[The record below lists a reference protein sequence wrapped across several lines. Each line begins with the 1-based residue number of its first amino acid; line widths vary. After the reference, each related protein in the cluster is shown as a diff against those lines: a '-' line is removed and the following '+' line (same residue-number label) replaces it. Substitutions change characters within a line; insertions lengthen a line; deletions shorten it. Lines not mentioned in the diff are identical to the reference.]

1 MSDVFYKK
9 WEDYYYRYFD
19 VIFDRIEYVEANGGE
34 YLDPKRLIKECQNLS
49 NILSQCNN
57 IISVAAKNK
66 IHINHKEC
74 ALFDDVIEKLQK
86 KVISYSKQTNTD
98 EATVFL
104 CDDKE
109 KLAELLLD
117 AESLHSNVREYFIPL
132 FLNVISDYQKDI
144 ASVSEQ
150 IKEARNLEVINSLS
164 EKFRDEKSKFELL
177 NNFLVLII
185 IFILLFFIV
194 KVTESDIGDNLESYK
209 LVFFYLKRFSILMLF
224 GILLAFLFRLRKE
237 NFRLSQEYRH
247 KEVLASSFI
256 NFQEQIDKM
265 PETVKEKK
273 QMLNIMLFEETI
285 RELGKNPASVLDKP
299 DKEFIDEKT
308 TNNIVSMLFDKL
320 LKK

>member
-19 VIFDRIEYVEANGGE
+19 SAFDDIECVKANGGE
-34 YLDPKRLIKECQNLS
+34 YLDPKRLTQECQDLS
-49 NILSQCNN
+49 YILSQCNN

-66 IHINHKEC
+66 IHINHKEYS
-74 ALFDDVIEKLQK
+74 LFDDLIEKLQK
-86 KVISYSKQTNTD
+86 KVISYSKQTNID
-98 EATVFL
+98 ETTVFL

-109 KLAELLLD
+109 RLAELLLD
-117 AESLHSNVREYFIPL
+117 AESLHTSIRGYFIPL
-132 FLNVISDYQKDI
+132 FLNVISDYQKDV

-164 EKFRDEKSKFELL
+164 KKFSNEKEKFNSAS
-177 NNFLVLII
+177 II
-185 IFILLFFIV
+185 IIIIIAITFIIFLLIV
-194 KVTESDIGDNLESYK
+194 NSSDINHNLEDYQI
-209 LVFFYLKRFSILMLF
+209 VYFYLKRLSIFMIF
-224 GILLAFLFRLRKE
+224 GVLIAFLFRLRKE
-237 NFRLSQEYRH
+237 NFLLEQEYLH

-285 RELGKNPASVLDKP
+285 RELGKNPTSVLDKP

-308 TNNIVSMLFDKL
+308 INNIVSMLFDKL

>member
-1 MSDVFYKK
+1 MSEVFYKK

-19 VIFDRIEYVEANGGE
+19 VIFDHIECVEANGGE

-66 IHINHKEC
+66 IHINHKEYS
-74 ALFDDVIEKLQK
+74 LFDGLIEKLQK
-86 KVISYSKQTNTD
+86 KVISYSEQTNID
-98 EATVFL
+98 ETTVFL
-104 CDDKE
+104 CADKE

-117 AESLHSNVREYFIPL
+117 AERLHTSVREYFIPL

-144 ASVSEQ
+144 TSVSDQ
-150 IKEARNLEVINSLS
+150 IKEARNLEVINSIS
-164 EKFRDEKSKFELL
+164 KKFRDEKSKFGLL
-177 NNFLVLII
+177 NI
-185 IFILLFFIV
+185 IFISAIIVTLILLIV
-194 KVTESDIGDNLESYK
+194 IVMCNDIGSNLESYQ
-209 LVFFYLKRFSILMLF
+209 LVFFYIKRFSILMLF
-224 GILLAFLFRLRKE
+224 GVLLTFLFRLRKE
-237 NFRLSQEYRH
+237 SFRLSQEYRH

-273 QMLNIMLFEETI
+273 QMLNIILFEETI

-299 DKEFIDEKT
+299 DKEFVDEKT

>member
-9 WEDYYYRYFD
+9 WEDYYYRYLD
-19 VIFDRIEYVEANGGE
+19 VIFDRIECVEANGGK

-57 IISVAAKNK
+57 IIAVASKNK
-66 IHINHKEC
+66 IHINHKEYS
-74 ALFDDVIEKLQK
+74 LFDNVIEKLKK

-98 EATVFL
+98 EKTVFL

-109 KLAELLLD
+109 KLAELFLD
-117 AESLHSNVREYFIPL
+117 AESLHTSIREYFIPL

-144 ASVSEQ
+144 ASVSDQ

-164 EKFRDEKSKFELL
+164 KKFRDEKSKFELL

-194 KVTESDIGDNLESYK
+194 KVIESDIGDNLESYK
-209 LVFFYLKRFSILMLF
+209 LVFFYLKRFSILMLL
-224 GILLAFLFRLRKE
+224 GVLLAFLFRLRKE
-237 NFRLSQEYRH
+237 NFRLEQEYRH

>member
-1 MSDVFYKK
+1 MSEIFYKK
-9 WEDYYYRYFD
+9 WEDLYYRYFD
-19 VIFDRIEYVEANGGE
+19 VIFDRLECVEANGGE
-34 YLDPKRLIKECQNLS
+34 YPETKRLIKECQDLS

-66 IHINHKEC
+66 IHINHKEYS
-74 ALFDDVIEKLQK
+74 LFDDLIEKLKK
-86 KVISYSKQTNTD
+86 KVISYSEQTNTD
-98 EATVFL
+98 ETTVFL

-109 KLAELLLD
+109 RLAELLLD
-117 AESLHSNVREYFIPL
+117 AESLHTSIREYFIPL

-144 ASVSEQ
+144 ASVSDQ
-150 IKEARNLEVINSLS
+150 IKEARNLEVINSIS
-164 EKFRDEKSKFELL
+164 KKFRDEKSKFGLL
-177 NNFLVLII
+177 NV
-185 IFILLFFIV
+185 IFITAIIVTLILLIV
-194 KVTESDIGDNLESYK
+194 IVMCNDIGSNLESYQ
-209 LVFFYLKRFSILMLF
+209 LVFFYIKRFSILMLF
-224 GILLAFLFRLRKE
+224 GVLLTFLFRLRKE

>member
-1 MSDVFYKK
+1 MSEIFYKK
-9 WEDYYYRYFD
+9 WEDLYYRYFD
-19 VIFDRIEYVEANGGE
+19 VIFDRLECVEANGGE
-34 YLDPKRLIKECQNLS
+34 YPETKRLIKECQNLS

-66 IHINHKEC
+66 IHINHKEY

-224 GILLAFLFRLRKE
+224 GVLLAFLFRLRKE

>member
-1 MSDVFYKK
+1 MFYSK
-9 WEDYYYRYFD
+9 WSDYYYRYFD
-19 VIFDRIEYVEANGGE
+19 SVFDDIECVKANGGE
-34 YLDPKRLIKECQNLS
+34 YLDPKRLTQECKDLS
-49 NILSQCNN
+49 YILSQCNN
-57 IISVAAKNK
+57 IISIAAKNK
-66 IHINHKEC
+66 IPINHKEYS
-74 ALFDDVIEKLQK
+74 LFDDLIEKLQK

-98 EATVFL
+98 ETTVFL

-117 AESLHSNVREYFIPL
+117 AESLHTSVREYFIPL

-144 ASVSEQ
+144 ASVSDQ
-150 IKEARNLEVINSLS
+150 IKEARNLEVINSIS
-164 EKFRDEKSKFELL
+164 KKFRDEEIKFGKL
-177 NNFLVLII
+177 NNCLIGVII
-185 IFILLFFIV
+185 ITLIFLIGIV
-194 KVTESDIGDNLESYK
+194 MYNNIGSDLESYQ
-209 LVFFYLKRFSILMLF
+209 LVFFYIKRFSILMLF
-224 GILLAFLFRLRKE
+224 GVLLTFLFRLRKE

-308 TNNIVSMLFDKL
+308 INNIVSMLFDKL

>member
-1 MSDVFYKK
+1 MSEVFYKK

-19 VIFDRIEYVEANGGE
+19 VIFDHIECVEANGGE

-66 IHINHKEC
+66 IHINHKEYS
-74 ALFDDVIEKLQK
+74 LFDGLIEKLQK
-86 KVISYSKQTNTD
+86 KVISYSEQTNID
-98 EATVFL
+98 ETTVFL
-104 CDDKE
+104 CADKE
-109 KLAELLLD
+109 KLTELLLD
-117 AESLHSNVREYFIPL
+117 AESLHTSIREYFIPL

-144 ASVSEQ
+144 ASVSDQ
-150 IKEARNLEVINSLS
+150 IKEARNLEVINSIS
-164 EKFRDEKSKFELL
+164 KKFRDEKSKFELL
-177 NNFLVLII
+177 NNFLVLVIV
-185 IFILLFFIV
+185 FVLLFFIV
-194 KVTESDIGDNLESYK
+194 KIIESDIGDNLESYK

-224 GILLAFLFRLRKE
+224 GVLLTFLFRLRKE

-273 QMLNIMLFEETI
+273 QVLNIMLFEETI

-299 DKEFIDEKT
+299 DKEIIDEKT
-308 TNNIVSMLFDKL
+308 TNNIVSMLLDKL
-320 LKK
+320 LNK

>member
-19 VIFDRIEYVEANGGE
+19 VIFDRMECVEANGGE
-34 YLDPKRLIKECQNLS
+34 YLDPKRLIKACQNLS

-66 IHINHKEC
+66 IHINHKEY

-86 KVISYSKQTNTD
+86 KVISYSKQRNTD

-117 AESLHSNVREYFIPL
+117 AESLHTSIREYFIPL
-132 FLNVISDYQKDI
+132 FLNVISDYQKNI
-144 ASVSEQ
+144 SSVSDQ
-150 IKEARNLEVINSLS
+150 IKEARNLEVINSIS
-164 EKFRDEKSKFELL
+164 KKFRDEKIKFGKL
-177 NNFLVLII
+177 NNCLIGVII
-185 IFILLFFIV
+185 ITLIFLIGIV
-194 KVTESDIGDNLESYK
+194 MCNNIGSDLESYQ
-209 LVFFYLKRFSILMLF
+209 LVFFYIKRFSILMLF
-224 GILLAFLFRLRKE
+224 GVLLTFLFRLRKE

-273 QMLNIMLFEETI
+273 QILNIMLFEETI

-299 DKEFIDEKT
+299 DKEFVDEKT

>member
-34 YLDPKRLIKECQNLS
+34 HLDPKRLIKECQNLS

-66 IHINHKEC
+66 IHINHKEY

>member
-1 MSDVFYKK
+1 MSEIFYKK
-9 WEDYYYRYFD
+9 WEDLYYRYFD
-19 VIFDRIEYVEANGGE
+19 VIFDRLECVEANGGE
-34 YLDPKRLIKECQNLS
+34 YPETKRLIKECQNLS

-66 IHINHKEC
+66 IHINHKEY
-74 ALFDDVIEKLQK
+74 ALFNDVIEKLQK

-224 GILLAFLFRLRKE
+224 GVLLAFLFRLRKE